1 MPPPIRQGC
10 LGGQLESLHGRL
22 GQKDLERGRSERDHA
37 TTPRQL
43 LFCPPCTLQKTDTMP
58 IAGSDGLF
66 NLTSHLHL
74 PLLNSS
80 S

>member
-1 MPPPIRQGC
+1 MPPPIRQGW

-22 GQKDLERGRSERDHA
+22 GRKDLERGGSERDHA

-43 LFCPPCTLQKTDTMP
+43 LFCLLCPLQKTNTMP
-58 IAGSDGLF
+58 IGGSDGLF

-74 PLLNSS
+74 PVLYSS
-80 S
+80 N